1 MKTYSV
7 GMARVILVLTAI
19 GVTIY
24 ATIDCLRSSET
35 EISKLPKPL
44 WLLVILLLSIPP
56 IGGIAWLVVGR
67 VRAVP
72 DVIPADQRVVA
83 PDDDP
88 EFLRSLERRRR
99 QSPPPGSPRRRP
111 KRQTEETGD
120 EDRPT
125 AS

>member
-1 MKTYSV
+1 
-7 GMARVILVLTAI
+7 MARVILVLTAI

-24 ATIDCLRSSET
+24 AAIDCLRSTET

-67 VRAVP
+67 VRQPARPV
-72 DVIPADQRVVA
+72 PADHPPIVA

-88 EFLRSLERRRR
+88 DFLRSLDRRRR
-99 QSPPPGSPRRRP
+99 QIPPPGRPRRP
-111 KRQTEETGD
+111 KRQAEETGE

-125 AS
+125 QS